1 MVSIPRTST
10 DQFTN
15 TDYYYELHDPHG
27 ELILRYSYIGYITQ
41 DIPLTNETVLHVEL
55 AEDLQQLSEIVV
67 TGYSSQRRETLTSSI
82 SSISVDEIKDIPV
95 TSADQLMQGE
105 IGRAHV

>member
-1 MVSIPRTST
+1 MGGVRGSSAGTVI
-10 DQFTN
+10 DI
-15 TDYYYELHDPHG
+15 DGYYELHGPDG
-27 ELILRYSYIGYITQ
+27 ELILRFSYIGYITQ

-82 SSISVDEIKDIPV
+82 SSISVDEIKDIRSEERSV
-95 TSADQLMQGE
+95 GKE
-105 IGRAHV
+105 